1 MLLSRLPECSKHLT
15 GPVSGGNVP
24 NRMAK
29 NQTLIAQLAD
39 RLYTRIV
46 RRRMQPGDRFGTERE
61 LAADFGV
68 AYGTMREAVG
78 RLRGQS
84 ILTGRPR
91 HGLIVQRPAPFEH
104 FGQILP
110 LLTSDEHDVARLREF
125 RASIELG
132 ALHLA
137 IDRADPAFLDQM
149 HETVEPFETLQAQQ
163 RTEESD
169 VYDIRFHELLLQA
182 SGNEY
187 LMSLH
192 DVITQYFVR
201 VRKQYP
207 GTAYGAIPAR
217 TREHRLL
224 LGAMRKNDRR
234 EAADIL
240 WRHLI
245 EFELKGEMA

>member
-1 MLLSRLPECSKHLT
+1 
-15 GPVSGGNVP
+15 
-24 NRMAK
+24 MAK

-46 RRRMQPGDRFGTERE
+46 RRGMQPGDRFGTERE

-78 RLRGQS
+78 RLRGQG

-91 HGLIVQRPAPFEH
+91 HGLIVQRPSPFAH

-110 LLTSDEHDVARLREF
+110 LLTSDEQDVARLREF

-137 IDRADPAFLDQM
+137 IDRADSSQLDQM
-149 HETVEPFETLQAQQ
+149 HKTIEPFESLQARQK
-163 RTEESD
+163 TDEAD

-192 DVITQYFVR
+192 DVINQYFVR

-207 GTAYGAIPAR
+207 GTAYAAIPAR

-224 LGAMRKNDRR
+224 LAAMRKGNRR
-234 EAADIL
+234 DAADIL

-245 EFELKGEMA
+245 EFELRKERQ